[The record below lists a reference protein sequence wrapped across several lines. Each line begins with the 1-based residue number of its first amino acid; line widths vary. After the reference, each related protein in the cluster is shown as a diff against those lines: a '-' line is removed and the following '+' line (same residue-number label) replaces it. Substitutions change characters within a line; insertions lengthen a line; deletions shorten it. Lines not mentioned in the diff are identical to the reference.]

1 MRNFSRMLLMLV
13 IFINGLTILCTG
25 VLYLLATITGAS
37 VVNIWTA
44 GFKAAIIVMFGIMVF
59 RYVVTNTK

>member
-25 VLYLLATITGAS
+25 ILYLLATVARVS